1 MGTRGY
7 VVIKLK
13 TSPDADQL
21 WELTKQYE
29 EIDGV
34 DFADTVS
41 GLYDFV
47 LTVDT
52 KKAFDLVTHEIK
64 KVEKNADIL
73 ALQSS
78 NLFDKHREIKDLKL
92 LDDLSQY

>member
-13 TSPDADQL
+13 VLPDTDRL

-41 GLYDFV
+41 GMYDFV

-52 KKAFDLVTHEIK
+52 KKAFDTVVHEIR
-64 KVEKNADIL
+64 KVEKNTEVL
-73 ALQSS
+73 SLQSS

-92 LDDLSQY
+92 LNDLSG